1 MQENGVFSIN
11 SMGYG
16 FRIYVW
22 DPALA
27 AYYTRYLPLAAKSA
41 DMGQRFLLSPNQGLP
56 VMAAWRFL
64 AVRVDFDSDRIA
76 LFLDGRR
83 ALDWQVAGAVAARDG
98 RGEQKGEGVKGPR
111 EEEDGCKPWHDT
123 MHIWRCFD

>member
-1 MQENGVFSIN
+1 MVNSQSTGQMQENGAFSIN
-11 SMGYG
+11 CMGYG
-16 FRIYVW
+16 FRVYVW

-27 AYYTRYLPLAAKSA
+27 AYYTRYIPLAAKAA

-64 AVRVDFDSDRIA
+64 AVRVDFDLDRIA

-83 ALDWQVAGAVAARDG
+83 ALDWQVAGMG
-98 RGEQKGEGVKGPR
+98 RGEEEGRGR
-111 EEEDGCKPWHDT
+111 GGLDAKP
-123 MHIWRCFD
+123 